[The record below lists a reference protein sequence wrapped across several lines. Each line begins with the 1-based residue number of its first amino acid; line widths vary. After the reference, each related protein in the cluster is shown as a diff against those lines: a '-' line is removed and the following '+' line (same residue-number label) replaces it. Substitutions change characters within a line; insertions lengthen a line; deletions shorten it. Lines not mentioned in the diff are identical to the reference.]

1 MTRTALPAAAATL
14 LLSSQAALADCEAD
28 ARAAMLDVAHPV
40 PMRQNVTTEMSGAT
54 IESFALSTP
63 DGRGMALDANE
74 TPVSLWIGGRF
85 YSSADGGESW
95 SLVSEQTRE
104 QLDAQA
110 AGRQTQADE
119 ATNIVCD
126 YDIDL
131 DGKAVHR
138 FALDYALAGSGI
150 LVKSQYWIDAKTRFP
165 WRVVHEFGGAA
176 PSVITQNN
184 EPVDEL
190 TIPDPDG

>member
-1 MTRTALPAAAATL
+1 MKRTALPAIAIL
-14 LLSSQAALADCEAD
+14 LLSSQASFADCEAD

-40 PMRQNVTTEMSGAT
+40 PMRQNVTTEMAGNT
-54 IESFALSTP
+54 IESYALSTP

-74 TPVSLWIGGRF
+74 MPVSLWIGGRF

-95 SLVSEQTRE
+95 TLLSEQTQE

-119 ATNIVCD
+119 ATNITCD
-126 YDIDL
+126 YGVDL
-131 DGKAVHR
+131 DGRTVNR

-150 LVKSQYWIDAKTRFP
+150 PVKSQYWVDAETRFP
-165 WRVVHEFGGAA
+165 WRVIHEFGGAN

-184 EPVDEL
+184 EPVDGL

>member
-1 MTRTALPAAAATL
+1 MKRAAMPAAAIL
-14 LLSSQAALADCEAD
+14 LLSSQASFADCEAD

-40 PMRQNVTTEMSGAT
+40 PMRQNVTTEMAGNT

-63 DGRGMALDANE
+63 EGRGMALDADE

-95 SLVSEQTRE
+95 TLVSEQTQE

-110 AGRQTQADE
+110 AGRQRQADE
-119 ATNIVCD
+119 ATNIACD
-126 YDIDL
+126 YGVDL
-131 DGKAVHR
+131 DGKTVNR

-150 LVKSQYWIDAKTRFP
+150 PVKSQYWVDAETHFP
-165 WRVVHEFGGAA
+165 WQVIHEFGGAN

-184 EPVDEL
+184 APVEAL
-190 TIPDPDG
+190 IIPDPDG

>member
-1 MTRTALPAAAATL
+1 MRQAALPATAILLFSAPAAF
-14 LLSSQAALADCEAD
+14 ADCEDD

-40 PMRQNVTTEMSGAT
+40 PMRQTVTTEMAGNT

-95 SLVSEQTRE
+95 TLVSEQTQDQR
-104 QLDAQA
+104 DAQA
-110 AGRQTQADE
+110 AGRRTQADD
-119 ATNIVCD
+119 ATNIACD
-126 YDIDL
+126 YGVDL
-131 DGKAVHR
+131 DGRTVNR
-138 FALDYALAGSGI
+138 FALDYVMTGSGI
-150 LVKSQYWIDAKTRFP
+150 PVTSQYWVDADTRFP
-165 WRVVHEFGGAA
+165 WRVIHAFGGAN

-184 EPVDEL
+184 EPANAL

>member
-1 MTRTALPAAAATL
+1 MNRTALPAAAIL
-14 LLSSQAALADCEAD
+14 LLSAPSALADCEAD

-40 PMRQNVTTEMSGAT
+40 PMRQNVTTEMAGNT
-54 IESFALSTP
+54 IVSFALSTP

-95 SLVSEQTRE
+95 TLVSEQTRE

-110 AGRQTQADE
+110 AGRQTQADQ
-119 ATNIVCD
+119 ATNIACD
-126 YDIDL
+126 YGVDL
-131 DGKAVHR
+131 DGKTVNR

-150 LVKSQYWIDAKTRFP
+150 PVKSRYWVDAETRFP
-165 WRVVHEFGGAA
+165 WRVIHEFGGAN

-184 EPVDEL
+184 QPVDAL
-190 TIPDPDG
+190 SIPDPDG

>member
-1 MTRTALPAAAATL
+1 MKRTVLPAAAIL
-14 LLSSQAALADCEAD
+14 LLSPQASFADCEAD
-28 ARAAMLDVAHPV
+28 ARAAMLDVAHPE
-40 PMRQNVTTEMSGAT
+40 PMRQNVTTEMAGNT
-54 IESFALSTP
+54 IVSFALSTP

-95 SLVSEQTRE
+95 TLVSEQSQE

-110 AGRQTQADE
+110 AGRQMQANE
-119 ATNIVCD
+119 ATNITCD
-126 YDIDL
+126 YGVDL
-131 DGKAVHR
+131 EGKTVNR

-150 LVKSQYWIDAKTRFP
+150 PVKSQYWVDAETRFP
-165 WRVVHEFGGAA
+165 WRVIHEFGGAN

-184 EPVDEL
+184 EPVEAL
-190 TIPDPDG
+190 TIPDPEG